1 MKKFL
6 LSVTFLCATLC
17 TFAQNAT
24 LQGTWVLKKMHD
36 NSGKLIDIPQI
47 YYKVYHADGTFSNLS
62 FQQNGLK
69 LSHKGTFNV
78 SQQENSYEETI
89 QHSNKEIISSENT
102 TNKLKIVFA
111 DEGKTVTIEGTI
123 KLTGGTHQLYEI
135 WTKLD

>member
-6 LSVTFLCATLC
+6 LSVTFIGAMLF
-17 TFAQNAT
+17 TFAQNAS
-24 LQGTWVLKKMHD
+24 LQGTWVLKKMND
-36 NSGKLIDIPQI
+36 NSGNLIDIPHI
-47 YYKVYHADGTFSNLS
+47 YYKVYYADGSFSNLT

-78 SQQENSYEETI
+78 SKKDNSYEETI
-89 QHSNKEIISSENT
+89 QQSNKENISANNT
-102 TNKLKIVFA
+102 TNKLKIAFA